1 MMFYE
6 LRTYRLKVGA
16 LPAYL
21 KLVQETGLSIQKR
34 HLGQLIGYFS
44 TDIGLLNQI
53 VHLWAFD
60 SLDERDRRRAALLA
74 DPQWQEFLPHL
85 QAHIEEMECKILRP
99 TAFSPLT

>member
-1 MMFYE
+1 MFYE
-6 LRTYRLKVGA
+6 LRTYRLKVGS

-21 KLVQETGLSIQKR
+21 KLVQETGLPIQMR

-44 TDIGLLNQI
+44 TDIGPLNQI

-60 SLDERDRRRAALLA
+60 SLDERDRRRSALLS
-74 DPQWQEFLPHL
+74 DPQWQDFLPHL
-85 QAHIEEMECKILRP
+85 QANIEEMECKILRP